1 MNDIELVNQIKKGNA
16 NAYKYLVNK
25 YKKLVFNIAFK
36 LSFDN
41 QNDVEDIAQEV
52 FIKVYKN
59 IKQYRKES
67 KLSTWIAA
75 ITWKTAIDFN
85 RKRTRHKINY
95 TDKLEVFEN
104 LTFTINKNSNES
116 EIKNIVRET
125 INQLPPNYRTVLTLF
140 YLEEFSYP
148 EIEEITGMP
157 LGTIKSYLNR
167 ARKTFKETIEN
178 NLGYEVTNLLYN
190 ENI

>member
-25 YKKLVFNIAFK
+25 YQRLVFNIAFK

-41 QNDVEDIAQEV
+41 QSDVEDIAQEV
-52 FIKVYKN
+52 FIKIYKN

-67 KLSTWIAA
+67 KLSTWIAS
-75 ITWKTAIDFN
+75 ITWKTTIDFN

-95 TDKLEVFEN
+95 TDELEVFEN
-104 LTFTINKNSNES
+104 LTFTINKNGSES
-116 EIKNIVRET
+116 ELKTIVRET
-125 INQLPPNYRTVLTLF
+125 INKLPPHYKTVLTLF

-148 EIEEITGMP
+148 EIEEITSMP

-167 ARKTFKETIEN
+167 ARKTFREIIEN
-178 NLGYEVTNLLYN
+178 DLGYEVTNLLYN